1 MQTILIVFLAKYLYL
16 FVIGGIVLLF
26 LFSDYKKQIALR
38 ALFTLPLAFLLS
50 LLFTRIVLSPRP
62 FLLDHTVPLIQSATD
77 NGFPSDHTLL
87 VATLAMILF
96 FAHKRISLM
105 FLFLSL
111 LVGIGRVL
119 AGVHHPFDI
128 LGSFIIAVIS
138 SVLISKILS
147 KYTMK

>member
-1 MQTILIVFLAKYLYL
+1 MQTTVIIFLAKYLYL

-26 LFSDYKKQIALR
+26 LFSDDKKQIALR

-50 LLFTRIVLSPRP
+50 LVLTRIVQSPRP
-62 FLLDHTVPLIQSATD
+62 FLLDHTIPLIQSATD

-96 FAHKRISLM
+96 FTHKRSSLI

-119 AGVHHPFDI
+119 AGVHHPIDI

-138 SVLISKILS
+138 STLIRKILS
-147 KYTMK
+147 NYSVK